1 VLVTSGD
8 GGCVFTNTLLICD
21 CLVIKNI
28 AIIGSR
34 VGSAE
39 SRAAH
44 VTDSHVALVHEGVV
58 DRVPTL

>member
-1 VLVTSGD
+1 MLVRTGD
-8 GGCVFTNTLLICD
+8 GRSKFTNTLLISD

-34 VGSAE
+34 VGSVE
-39 SRAAH
+39 SRGH
-44 VTDSHVALVHEGVV
+44 HLTDSHVALVHEGVV

>member
-1 VLVTSGD
+1 MCIYQHPAYLG
-8 GGCVFTNTLLICD
+8 D

-34 VGSAE
+34 VGSGG
-39 SRAAH
+39 SRGLH